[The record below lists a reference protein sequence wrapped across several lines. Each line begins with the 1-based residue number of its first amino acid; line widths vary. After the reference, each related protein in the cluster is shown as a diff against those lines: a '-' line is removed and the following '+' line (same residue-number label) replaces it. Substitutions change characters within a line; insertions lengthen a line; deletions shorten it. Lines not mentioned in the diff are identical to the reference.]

1 LVADAVP
8 LGVTTA
14 TVSVEPARLR
24 VASPNNPGATA

>member
-14 TVSVEPARLR
+14 TVSVETARLR
-24 VASPNNPGATA
+24 VASHQPGATA